1 MNNTFRII
9 GFLDIGQGAFKD
21 DLMSYKCLY
30 FNKNYQKQFDEILKK
45 IFAIYKYS
53 NIRFIYKFFNHGINN
68 FIFCCCKKVFP
79 NKST

>member
-1 MNNTFRII
+1 MNNTFRNI

-45 IFAIYKYS
+45 ISK
-53 NIRFIYKFFNHGINN
+53 
-68 FIFCCCKKVFP
+68 
-79 NKST
+79 